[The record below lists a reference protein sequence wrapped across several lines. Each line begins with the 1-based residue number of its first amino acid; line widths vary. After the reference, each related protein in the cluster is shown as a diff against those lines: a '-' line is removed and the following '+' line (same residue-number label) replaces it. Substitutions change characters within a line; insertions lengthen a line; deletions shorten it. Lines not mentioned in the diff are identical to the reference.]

1 MVWHLSTLSIHL
13 SSRLAAWSGTGN
25 PYCLHALIP
34 AFSKVI
40 LIPLGLSWCRIPLH
54 RMGISEYPSNG
65 HFASHGHST
74 NTFLSNI
81 TPSKS
86 ANPPIEKDHCNLI
99 KEKMINWPYASESLR
114 NMFWYCPIMVIFSLK
129 DDGCSAPFSS
139 SVIHDSWLCP
149 SLEDFSDKRVAP
161 LCALLLERDW
171 MRRTWSLFLVTGLV
185 WHVWEPEAT
194 EVVFPLYI
202 ILEKGILYQGSTEI
216 ERIERQLGL
225 NQK

>member
-65 HFASHGHST
+65 ILHHTDTYEHILPKYHQ
-74 NTFLSNI
+74 LS
-81 TPSKS
+81 PSKS
-86 ANPPIEKDHCNLI
+86 ANPPIERDHCNLI

-114 NMFWYCPIMVIFSLK
+114 QHVLVLSHYG
-129 DDGCSAPFSS
+129 D
-139 SVIHDSWLCP
+139 
-149 SLEDFSDKRVAP
+149 
-161 LCALLLERDW
+161 LLLERRWMFGPFFLVSYSRFMTLSKSRRFQWQKGSPFMRSPSRTDW
-171 MRRTWSLFLVTGLV
+171 IRRTWSLFLVTRTSENL
-185 WHVWEPEAT
+185 
-194 EVVFPLYI
+194 
-202 ILEKGILYQGSTEI
+202 
-216 ERIERQLGL
+216 RQLRWSSPCI
-225 NQK
+225 